1 MFQVKKKNKLNVF
14 DKNNQRNTII
24 IASILGSLM
33 IVGVITLYKTFAF
46 YEEKREFNVLKG
58 RVPEFSQEDIQL
70 AFTINGEKGEKFPT
84 IEEGLVAKN
93 VTCSNGATASWS
105 NSLWALININSNGN
119 KKVYCSVEFVNGIR
133 LNEHIKIG
141 DYVSYTPIIKNY
153 ELDSQLSGCDSNQ
166 TINPSELNLWRVIR
180 KNEDGSLEL
189 LSEYV
194 SSSVIYFCRKKGY
207 MNFVG
212 VLNLLAEQ
220 YETFGIT
227 SNSRNLGFHTQTE
240 YLSSLEEWNCSTNEA
255 CQPKEVFGGG
265 DDFYEE
271 DVLLVQKIYD
281 NKLIAYDINE
291 RSKAKDYFISSRL
304 FSWNEANFGYHVRFV
319 TALGGIDSLYVYGF
333 DGISYVDHF
342 KEGSL
347 RPIVVLESD
356 IKASDGE
363 GSISNPW
370 IIN

>member
-1 MFQVKKKNKLNVF
+1 MFIKEELENFKKNKRKKQV
-14 DKNNQRNTII
+14 IV
-24 IASILGSLM
+24 ASILGIM
-33 IVGVITLYKTFAF
+33 FVIGIITLFRTFAF
-46 YEEKREFNVLKG
+46 YEEKRNFNVIMG
-58 RVPEFSQEDIQL
+58 RIPDFDQGDIQL
-70 AFTINGEKGEKFPT
+70 AFTIDGVKGTVFPNRNS
-84 IEEGLVAKN
+84 GYVGKN
-93 VTCSNGATASWS
+93 VTCEKGVTAVW
-105 NSLWALININSNGN
+105 NNDLWGVVNVNSNGN
-119 KKVYCSVEFVNGIR
+119 TKVTCNVEFQIASNI
-133 LNEHIKIG
+133 NEANIG
-141 DYVSYTPIIKNY
+141 DYVSYTPSQTNFEISKSDTGY
-153 ELDSQLSGCDSNQ
+153 EDQI
-166 TINPSELNLWRVIR
+166 INPSELNLWRVIR